1 MAHRTNEVVVL
12 NPSKDHPMRSRRLNP
27 DNLMDSAK
35 DVGKAAALAIP
46 AAALVGAGAYAVSR
60 VDYGP
65 DAAGAMFTAADKGKA
80 ALLAGSMLA
89 AVAMQFSDKT
99 AMVGKLLGAGAVVLV
114 GAPMVASKLASA
126 MAPAATAPAAGMG
139 FLTGYNYPAPSF
151 AAAAPSLAAP
161 VQPSAGMGFNS
172 GVSSYYR
179 AA

>member
-1 MAHRTNEVVVL
+1 
-12 NPSKDHPMRSRRLNP
+12 MRSRRLNP

-60 VDYGP
+60 VDYGA
-65 DAAGAMFTAADKGKA
+65 DAPGAMFTAADKGKA

-126 MAPAATAPAAGMG
+126 MAPAATDDTA
-139 FLTGYNYPAPSF
+139 
-151 AAAAPSLAAP
+151 
-161 VQPSAGMGFNS
+161 PSAGLYAPSWAPMAALTAPSGMSAFYTSNVQAPAFVPRMG
-172 GVSSYYR
+172 
-179 AA
+179 

>member
-1 MAHRTNEVVVL
+1 
-12 NPSKDHPMRSRRLNP
+12 MRSRRLNP
-27 DNLMDSAK
+27 DNLKDSAM

-80 ALLAGSMLA
+80 ALVAGSLLA

-126 MAPAATAPAAGMG
+126 MAPAATVAPTAGMG